1 LKSKSLMK
9 NNISPAVKHVPER
22 TCIACRQ
29 VKAKRDLVRIV
40 RTPAAGVQVD
50 EGGKMAGRGAY
61 LCRTKRCWEQGLK
74 GNRLEQVLHAA
85 LSQEDRERLDNYRTG
100 L

>member
-1 LKSKSLMK
+1 MK
-9 NNISPAVKHVPER
+9 HIPQR
-22 TCIACRQ
+22 TCVACGD
-29 VKAKRDLVRIV
+29 VTSKRELVRLV
-40 RTPAAGVQVD
+40 RLADGTVEIDGTAR
-50 EGGKMAGRGAY
+50 KAGRGAY
-61 LCRTKRCWEQGLK
+61 LCRSWQCWQDGLK